1 MFLLRLLQIR
11 VNTYLTMLCCLTVLG
26 RCKSYNPCLKM
37 GRRFTSTTRLH
48 MAAYLQNLNEA
59 QVEAVTQSTE
69 GVTRVVAGPGA
80 GKTRVLTCRIAHLLK
95 EDQSS
100 RVLAVTFT
108 KKAAGEMEERLK
120 KLLEEDDNS
129 ETIYDNGD
137 GVEEVV
143 VNSLENLNRVTL
155 GTFHSVCS
163 KILRW
168 NGKQL
173 STLPSVQEAM
183 MSSRNVTNL
192 DGSFGILDQGDQ
204 LRVVKDYC
212 KELGIDLKKEKDVKV
227 NSILSAF
234 GKLKS
239 GELDSRDI
247 RRNRV
252 FKIANDIYPYYRQH
266 LFATNSLDFDDLIY
280 MTRELLQANVT
291 IRDSLRRRWPHVLVD
306 EFQDT
311 SQVQLDLVQT
321 WTSNSLFIVGD
332 ADQSIY
338 SWRGANVESMTDFEN
353 TFPKLNTVYLMENY
367 RSTTNIVKAA
377 QKVITSCKSNA
388 AADLRQDMKPMR
400 DKGQSLR
407 VLACANGKAEASYVV
422 KTIQG
427 MIAEQQILPDQTV
440 AILYRTN
447 AQSRALEEACVEKN
461 LPYVIWGAMGTFYNR
476 AEIKDCLC
484 FLRWLS
490 NGRDESAMLRA
501 FKTPARGLG
510 GKSVL
515 EFQAYHQSVYEFYSK
530 QQLENI
536 PTPLDLLIGISDE
549 DALISPDAPTSEDLI
564 SKRAMN
570 RLKEF
575 SVQMNTIRKL
585 AHKESVSN
593 LIKSI
598 IDILGLKEHFDSI
611 SKSSSEF
618 ADRWNNVQELRK
630 AAEKYSGDESEAA
643 LQPSKS
649 DEDARE
655 TPLLKFLD
663 DVALVTQVSDNDEG
677 IDSPQKANL
686 MTIHASKGME
696 FDVVFVVGNEDGT
709 FPTTRAINEGEAST
723 ALDEERR
730 LCYVAMTRAK
740 DQLIMTW
747 RREVAYFEGE
757 YFRKSE
763 RERSRFLTVLVGK
776 KKESKNKN
784 GQSKDLGQRK
794 THSRTTNNFSTRS
807 LSTRAN
813 QEQPR
818 NRFDSDQRLKKMKM
832 PTVKATFGEPRNK
845 LDSNQRSKKRK
856 IPTIE
861 GSFGEIPKRK
871 LQANLKSSKE
881 TESRYSTPN
890 PSRKQISNEKKPDST
905 WFFPVGSSIV
915 HIQHG
920 AGTVLPPPPDKN
932 GEMMVRV
939 KFESSGEEVDLP
951 ANGRDIFP
959 N

>member
-1 MFLLRLLQIR
+1 MS
-11 VNTYLTMLCCLTVLG
+11 TYL
-26 RCKSYNPCLKM
+26 R
-37 GRRFTSTTRLH
+37 
-48 MAAYLQNLNEA
+48 NLNEA
-59 QVEAVTQSTE
+59 QVEAVTQPTT
-69 GVTRVVAGPGA
+69 GITRVVAGPGA

-95 EDQSS
+95 EDLSS

-108 KKAAGEMEERLK
+108 KKAAGEMQERVQ

-129 ETIYDNGD
+129 ETVISNDD
-137 GVEEVV
+137 ASVEEVV

-155 GTFHSVCS
+155 GTFHSVCA

-173 STLPSVQEAM
+173 STLPSVQESM
-183 MSSRNVTNL
+183 MASKNVTNL

-212 KELGIDLKKEKDVKV
+212 KELQIDLKKEKDVKV
-227 NSILSAF
+227 RSILSAL
-234 GKLKS
+234 GKLKL
-239 GELDSRDI
+239 GELESKDI
-247 RRNRV
+247 RRNRALR
-252 FKIANDIYPYYRQH
+252 IANDIYPYYRQH

-280 MTRELLQANVT
+280 MTRELLQTNVT
-291 IRDSLRRRWPHVLVD
+291 IRDSLRKRWPHVLID

-311 SQVQLDLVQT
+311 SQAQLDLVQT
-321 WTSNSLFIVGD
+321 WTSNSLFVVGD

-338 SWRGANVESMTDFEN
+338 SWRGANVESMTDFEK
-353 TFPKLNTVYLMENY
+353 TFSQVSTVYLMENY

-377 QKVITSCKSNA
+377 QKVITSSTSNA

-422 KTIQG
+422 KTIKG
-427 MIAEQQILPDQTV
+427 MIVEEQILPDQTV
-440 AILYRTN
+440 AVLYRTN
-447 AQSRALEEACVEKN
+447 AQSRALEEACVENN
-461 LPYVIWGAMGTFYNR
+461 LPYVIWGAMGTFYSR

-510 GKSVL
+510 DKSVL
-515 EFQAYHQSVYEFYSK
+515 EFQAYYQRVYELYSK
-530 QQLENI
+530 QQIENI
-536 PTPLDLLIGISDE
+536 PSPLDLLIAIDDE
-549 DALISPDAPTSEDLI
+549 SSSIIPEAPNPEDLI
-564 SKRAMN
+564 SKRAIN

-575 SVQMNTIRKL
+575 SMQMNTIRKL
-585 AHKESVSN
+585 AYKESVSN

-611 SKSSSEF
+611 SKSTSEF

-630 AAEKYSGDESEAA
+630 AAEKYSSDEAA
-643 LQPSKS
+643 LQPSAS

-655 TPLLKFLD
+655 TPLVKFLD
-663 DVALVTQVSDNDEG
+663 DVALVTQVSDDDEG
-677 IDSPQKANL
+677 ADSPKKANL

-709 FPTTRAINEGEAST
+709 FPTTQAINEGEGST
-723 ALDEERR
+723 VLDEERR

-740 DQLIMTW
+740 DQLVMTW
-747 RREVAYFEGE
+747 RREVSYFEGE
-757 YFRKSE
+757 FFRKSE
-763 RERSRFLTVLVGK
+763 RERSRFLSVLVSK
-776 KKESKNKN
+776 KKEDKSRN
-784 GQSKDLGQRK
+784 GQREDLGKRR
-794 THSRTTNNFSTRS
+794 THSRAANEFSTRK
-807 LSTRAN
+807 LSTRTN
-813 QEQPR
+813 QGQPR
-818 NRFDSDQRLKKMKM
+818 NNLDSNQKLKKVKA
-832 PTVKATFGEPRNK
+832 PTIKATFGRPPSRNIK
-845 LDSNQRSKKRK
+845 GDMR
-856 IPTIE
+856 
-861 GSFGEIPKRK
+861 
-871 LQANLKSSKE
+871 SSKE
-881 TESRYSTPN
+881 ADFRYTTKSTPTQKHIT
-890 PSRKQISNEKKPDST
+890 REKKPDST

-915 HIQHG
+915 HLRHG
-920 AGTVLPPPPDKN
+920 AGTVLPPPPDQN
-932 GEMMVRV
+932 GEMMVRI
-939 KFESSGEEVDLP
+939 KFDSSGEDLDLP